1 MPLSFL
7 FEHIKK
13 WWNKLSPEAG
23 EVIFG
28 QTFSKLWNMKCF
40 KRYCLS
46 IDQWSFKNRVRKP
59 SISGICLKTFPGK
72 KMNKILIQ
80 LLQIKS
86 NSYSRRETPPPS
98 VDFYDRRLV
107 ISSAILKQ
115 GSFCYRYYL
124 KRSLPNFRISL
135 INTDT
140 LIIAEQVIIRA
151 VLESFETSILQGKVK
166 KLGNLII
173 LIIWYHFC
181 HIIWEFLKKCSK
193 LKKK

>member
-1 MPLSFL
+1 MFWEFVPGIRDSFNPRDSRLLFRDFFRLRDIPGIFIMPLSFL

-13 WWNKLSPEAG
+13 WWNKLLPEAG

-28 QTFSKLWNMKCF
+28 QTFSKLWNMKF
-40 KRYCLS
+40 FERYCLS

-59 SISGICLKTFPGK
+59 SISGICLRTFPGK

-80 LLQIKS
+80 LIRIKP

-115 GSFCYRYYL
+115 GSFL
-124 KRSLPNFRISL
+124 LSLLFE
-135 INTDT
+135 T
-140 LIIAEQVIIRA
+140 LIAQ
-151 VLESFETSILQGKVK
+151 FQ
-166 KLGNLII
+166 N
-173 LIIWYHFC
+173 
-181 HIIWEFLKKCSK
+181 
-193 LKKK
+193 